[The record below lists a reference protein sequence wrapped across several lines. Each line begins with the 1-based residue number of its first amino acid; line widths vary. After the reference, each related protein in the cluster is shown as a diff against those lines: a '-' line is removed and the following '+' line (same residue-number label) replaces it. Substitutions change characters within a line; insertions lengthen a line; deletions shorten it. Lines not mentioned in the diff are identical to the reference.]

1 MSPISTFLLNTLTL
15 KEGAFFFLHMPTIVQ
30 VQEFSKSIEPDS
42 NESMTVLLHNA
53 EHYKTEFDFE
63 V

>member
-1 MSPISTFLLNTLTL
+1 
-15 KEGAFFFLHMPTIVQ
+15 MPAIAQ

-42 NESMTVLLHNA
+42 NESTTVLPQNA
-53 EHYKTEFDFE
+53 EHYKTEFDFK

>member
-1 MSPISTFLLNTLTL
+1 
-15 KEGAFFFLHMPTIVQ
+15 MPTIAQ

-42 NESMTVLLHNA
+42 NESITVLPQNA

-63 V
+63 VWPNLMKISSYI